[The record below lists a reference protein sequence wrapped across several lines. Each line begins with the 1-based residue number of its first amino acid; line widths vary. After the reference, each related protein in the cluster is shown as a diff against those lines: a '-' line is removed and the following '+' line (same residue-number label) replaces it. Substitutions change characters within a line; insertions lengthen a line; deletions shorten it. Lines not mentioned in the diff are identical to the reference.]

1 MPRESFTMWNGF
13 WIEVFLAL
21 LFPQPIVLGILFP
34 QPKLLF
40 TSSWYLTTKNIMQNR
55 IYSKDSMLFTLNFR
69 LEMMK
74 HKSQEQCRKLRVI
87 RHRTPKR
94 RNERR
99 KRKPRKKRKDR
110 RKDIEVVI
118 ALTLKKTERKRI
130 EDITV
135 TQMMRK
141 RGEKNDGKDRI
152 HSQTG
157 MLVWEE
163 MTEREEK
170 TKGEDM
176 TVTQK
181 VM

>member
-135 TQMMRK
+135 TQKVMRK
-141 RGEKNDGKDRI
+141 RGENNGKDSI
-152 HSQTG
+152 HSQAG
-157 MLVWEE
+157 MLARK
-163 MTEREEK
+163 EREEK